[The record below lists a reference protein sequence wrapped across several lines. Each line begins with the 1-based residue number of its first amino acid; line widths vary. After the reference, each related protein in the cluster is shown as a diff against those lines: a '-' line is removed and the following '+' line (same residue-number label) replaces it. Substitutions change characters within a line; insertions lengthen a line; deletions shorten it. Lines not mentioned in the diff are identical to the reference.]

1 MLKQMLEQLKLIL
14 KLIQMEQMML
24 KLARLMLTQ
33 MLVQLMLMLELVEY
47 FYFVKT
53 ILVLMLQLAVL

>member
-1 MLKQMLEQLKLIL
+1 
-14 KLIQMEQMML
+14 MEQMML